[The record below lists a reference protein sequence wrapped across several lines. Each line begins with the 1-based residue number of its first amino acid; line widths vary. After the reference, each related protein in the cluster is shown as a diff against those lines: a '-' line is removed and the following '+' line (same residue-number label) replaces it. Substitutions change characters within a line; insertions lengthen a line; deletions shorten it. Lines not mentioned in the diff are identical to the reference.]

1 MSQLFAPDLANG
13 IEERVEFAARA
24 GEGEGGGRSREGAGK
39 EGGRKDRGRRTSLM
53 RNTYPKRPRFPFFQL
68 GARLM
73 RLRVRFLRL
82 MRLGGVFFAPNQQN
96 TMKFSCASRLLRL
109 KARPRRV
116 F

>member
-39 EGGRKDRGRRTSLM
+39 EGGRKDRGRRKTPSLM
-53 RNTYPKRPRFPFFQL
+53 RNTYPKRPRFPLLQL

-82 MRLGGVFFAPNQQN
+82 LRLGGAFFAP
-96 TMKFSCASRLLRL
+96 MRLTS
-109 KARPRRV
+109 KTQ
-116 F
+116 